1 MVFRGVAGARAI
13 VREDLVVV
21 REERRTRHVR
31 ARVAVGARHP
41 AFAAHVPHAARPAP
55 AALLG
60 DHLHAVRELERH
72 AVRFRHVHGRVE
84 DRGRRLHA
92 KCVVALRVGV
102 GAPVSDDAR
111 AEVVVLHPA
120 REVVVVVRTPRTRP
134 EPGVPVKL
142 LARRLLLRREPLAL
156 EVEGRAEVEVRIHL
170 LHLAE
175 AAEAQQLVADDE
187 VRLAQAL
194 DAGLVDAAVLL
205 RRGDD
210 GLSFAHGHR
219 GRLFAVHVLARAHR
233 EYGRGRV
240 PAVARRDVDGVD
252 VLARE
257 HFAHVD
263 VHLAVLVAVVRVG
276 PFLDALAAFLPH
288 VADRDE
294 LHVLLRQH
302 PAAEHAAAA
311 PSESDAGHHDAVGR
325 RHLAVEAQCRCRR
338 QHWQRHRAACAFQKR
353 SPTAFLH
360 GQFSFVY
367 L

>member
-1 MVFRGVAGARAI
+1 M
-13 VREDLVVV
+13 
-21 REERRTRHVR
+21 RHVR

-72 AVRFRHVHGRVE
+72 AVRLGHVHRRVE
-84 DRGRRLHA
+84 HGRRRLHA
-92 KCVVALRVGV
+92 ERVVALRVGV
-102 GAPVSDDAR
+102 GAPVADDAR
-111 AEVVVLHPA
+111 AEVVVLHPV
-120 REVVVVVRTPRTRP
+120 REVALVVRTPRTRP
-134 EPGVPVKL
+134 QPGVPVKL
-142 LARRLLLRREPLAL
+142 LARRLLLGREPLAL
-156 EVEGRAEVEVRIHL
+156 EVERRAEVEVRIHL

-175 AAEAQQLVADDE
+175 AAEAQQLVAHDE

-205 RRGDD
+205 RRRDD
-210 GLSFAHGHR
+210 GLSLAHRHR
-219 GRLFAVHVLARAHR
+219 GRLFAIDVLARPHG
-233 EYGRGRV
+233 EHGRGRV

-252 VLARE
+252 VLARK

-276 PFLDALAAFLPH
+276 PVLDALAAFLPH

-311 PSESDAGHHDAVGR
+311 PPEADARHDD
-325 RHLAVEAQCRCRR
+325 
-338 QHWQRHRAACAFQKR
+338 
-353 SPTAFLH
+353 SI
-360 GQFSFVY
+360 
-367 L
+367 